1 MILCSARDCLCL
13 LFSRAWFCLCR
24 SVDGEGWISQTM
36 ERKKCLLRLHCAQ
49 PSSQRRHF
57 SSSASE
63 ASPDEHKWTQM
74 NKIIY
79 KDKKAEM
86 SHTAQLTNPARSSS
100 CLCRSAFHI
109 RSASRLIR
117 KLYLLTYTL
126 PSFLRLRFTVVKF

>member
-1 MILCSARDCLCL
+1 MQVGWWRRLDQPD
-13 LFSRAWFCLCR
+13 
-24 SVDGEGWISQTM
+24 DGK
-36 ERKKCLLRLHCAQ
+36 KKCLLRLHCAQ

-86 SHTAQLTNPARSSS
+86 SADSTANEPRQGPDPVCAG
-100 CLCRSAFHI
+100 
-109 RSASRLIR
+109 
-117 KLYLLTYTL
+117 L
-126 PSFLRLRFTVVKF
+126 PST